1 MALHQLIAIGAQ
13 NSNINNRF
21 AKESICIDYDNNN
34 QFIIPHRSD
43 LFMPEY
49 ISIKQNDNVRRLKS
63 YKLIIGGCIIFSI
76 DISFLSQIIPDTI
89 IENNDNT
96 MIYKLSMDKFII
108 EPIRMIALTYHEVK
122 IGVDLEDEGNI
133 EEIKLYGTNTLLDI
147 EDRNQ
152 MSSTNYEH
160 KIFQLQHLNHS
171 YNENQYI
178 QPMNNNTVNIEFYHC
193 TNGFFIEIENIS
205 SLQNLELRLNSLTR
219 LNYNPIQLQLYC
231 KKINDN
237 MLYLPLNSVLDNLFD
252 PSLNGTL
259 NMSRIDNMSLNCTS
273 SQEIRN
279 INIYSITHNM
289 LMYFEGA
296 GCLKWVNGGFQYE
309 LPRIN
314 NLVLNMN
321 NEIIN
326 KPYILNDN
334 CPISLTPISQN
345 DLYMECNECHK
356 CFHLEGIKTW
366 LTNNNTCPICRTFF
380 SNVNTYRNAPDTS
393 LNAPNT

>member
-1 MALHQLIAIGAQ
+1 VH
-13 NSNINNRF
+13 
-21 AKESICIDYDNNN
+21 
-34 QFIIPHRSD
+34 
-43 LFMPEY
+43 
-49 ISIKQNDNVRRLKS
+49 IKQNDNVRRLKS
-63 YKLIIGGCIIFSI
+63 YKLIIGGCTIFSI
-76 DISFLSQIIPDTI
+76 DMAFLSQIIPDTI

-108 EPIRMIALTYHEVK
+108 EPLRMIALTYHEVK

-147 EDRNQ
+147 EERNH
-152 MSSTNYEH
+152 MSNANYEH
-160 KIFQLQHLNHS
+160 KIFQLQHQNHS

-178 QPMNNNTVNIEFYHC
+178 QPMNSNTVNIEFNHC

-252 PSLNGTL
+252 PSLNGAL
-259 NMSRIDNMSLNCTS
+259 NMSRIDNISLKCTS

-289 LMYFEGA
+289 LMYSEGS
-296 GCLKWVNGGFQYE
+296 GYLKWMNWGFQYE

-345 DLYMECNECHK
+345 DLYMECDECHK

-380 SNVNTYRNAPDTS
+380 SNVNTYRNTPDTS
-393 LNAPNT
+393 LNAPDT